1 MGDIDHS
8 PLGREVAYPRHYD
21 ATLLYPIPRRLGR
34 EAIGVAAPLPFI
46 GHDQMCIRDRP
57 SSKRRLRAAF
67 ALPGD
72 PRSPRSSVIR
82 RACGIMAT

>member
-1 MGDIDHS
+1 MVGDIDHS

-46 GHDQMCIRDRP
+46 GHDLSLIH
-57 SSKRRLRAAF
+57 
-67 ALPGD
+67 
-72 PRSPRSSVIR
+72 I
-82 RACGIMAT
+82 